1 MDSFLAAANDLDRV
15 LDEFEQNEE
24 SLAPGVQHANWKAI
38 PSYLQG
44 SGSQASTMSSPGKP
58 DFNLAH
64 PTPHTNGLS
73 VEDVQRGGL
82 TNGAVDGDQRSQSD
96 AASSNSGSDLLID
109 LSEADFAPSAKP
121 SSLLSALQE
130 SLAAEKEAEPSKQIA
145 SDENGESGSE
155 VMYSDSNSQL
165 DRQDFTTYMSSNS
178 TRSMSIGD
186 LDKIDSSP
194 PTEQPVES
202 QQQNLNLHLNE
213 QNALKM
219 DSNFDQSSVSSFSQM
234 ALSKGNSETSGIVS
248 DTSVKSTPISFGDK
262 SEQHDDYSGTTNGI
276 EQNSMDELPNSR
288 TLQYEDEKQ
297 SLEERDSLESSGIQ
311 KPVERMTT
319 EVDSAEANKDNTL
332 EKGSPSSYTSS
343 SSTPPVDSETMQE
356 YMRQGARPK
365 QLGYKTPE
373 QSPLKNTS
381 DKDQAKEEPPSN
393 VVRVTET
400 PPVVGF
406 STLSNVT
413 VSQSELDELEDLD
426 SKPLAY
432 DVSGSDVLRRDG
444 TLPNLGPP
452 QQDVPVLGMD
462 DQSPYILTGQD
473 HMVNKGRSNM
483 ESSVL
488 PTAPGTIPLNSNGA
502 PPSTAT
508 VPPKLSGPVS
518 NTKTTLHNDSS
529 APQNLSITP
538 HSNFLS
544 IPDDQDNADDRISP
558 LSKILDQQ
566 YRLDVNNSKGNDN
579 ELANVDPFYGGK
591 PQFESSTEEEVVPAG
606 LSNTFSPSMQTNQ
619 QLPDSTG
626 GHPSGDPSPA
636 SSVHPA
642 MSTLGFGITTESE
655 NNLNDSLLPKMVNG
669 RHQVNPDTLM
679 SNTTSHQIG
688 QQDLAPGDKEHQRQR
703 NTSHQSSPMNNHAD
717 FGHQV
722 SANSRLQDL
731 APIQNFTVPAG
742 APPEL
747 STAQPVPPSMSPEMG
762 VEANLEESLHNLP
775 PDPPSY
781 QQVEQAT
788 HTERNVSRQGL
799 TLDFGMG
806 GSEQMNGYASEHAD
820 GMNEIDQS
828 RNPHFVAPPNVSLT
842 PGMVLPVDQSQN
854 GTMPSPNG
862 NMAGDPSVVENG
874 EFAVSEGLD
883 PMTAQNNAL
892 NAQHMLP
899 VQASGDGEA
908 VPGDVA
914 PIWIP
919 DSDAPSCMGC
929 DLKFTFRKRRH
940 HCRACGKV
948 FCSRCCNVRV
958 RLRYMDS
965 KEARVC
971 VACLNAILTA
981 EALERVRRQGG
992 NTSVENSPAGSPAH
1006 QAVAQT
1012 LEPAAASTPEN
1023 AIQRGKSVLRRP
1035 VSDGSR
1041 LKERRSVHFSD
1052 GTTPGKDTSGHET
1065 ESPPSTGGGVI
1076 SIPTTGDSSAQN
1088 IPTSIR
1094 GIPEL
1099 QGGNRRRLQRQGWH
1113 KSLIPEDESRLPPV
1127 ILTTEVKGEFSVDD
1141 NPNTEKIL
1149 NDLKSDNPVPAVF
1162 VLSKNLM
1169 VLAQIVDLNCCVNRT
1184 CWCFSTKGLSTVG
1197 QDEVV
1202 IVLECLPDEKTI
1214 PRDIFCHLYSLYE
1227 DAKRGNT
1234 VTDMS
1239 HTIFA
1244 GGGFLGSREHG
1255 GFLYIRPTFQCL
1267 QKLVLPDHPYLVAVL
1282 LQKWETPW
1290 AKVFPL
1296 RLLLRLG
1303 AEFRYY
1309 PCPLMS
1315 VRFRKPVFGE
1325 IGHTIMNLLADF
1337 KNYQYKL
1344 PVIRGVV
1351 IHMEDK
1357 QTVLKFPRN
1366 RYDELMKV
1374 LNNSNE
1380 HVMALAAVF
1389 SPEADSHLVCM
1400 QNEQGT
1406 YQTQAINIQN
1416 KPRKVTGASFV
1427 VFNGALKSSSGLTA
1441 KSSIVEDGLMVQI
1454 RPETM
1459 TLLKD
1464 SMRQMQEMSIPC
1476 GSSEADTPEET
1487 VLVQWVEDD
1496 KKFNSGVTSPI
1507 DGQSLTGVESVRI
1520 HNGTEYHG
1528 HNRAIRWTEVFFIQN
1543 GLGEGESLGHP
1554 NVPEP
1559 VDLSRLAE
1567 SLASAFCLALSGSL
1581 NELREAG
1588 LVKLGLR
1595 VTVDIEKVGYE
1606 SGSKGQLLPPHYMNS
1621 LDNELIPVVHGAV
1634 SQHEGAPVVLEL
1646 IFHIID

>member
-24 SLAPGVQHANWKAI
+24 SVEPSVQQANWKAI
-38 PSYLQG
+38 PSHLQG
-44 SGSQASTMSSPGKP
+44 SGSQPYMMSNTGKP
-58 DFNLAH
+58 DFNLTQS
-64 PTPHTNGLS
+64 TPHSNGLS
-73 VEDVQRGGL
+73 LEDVQRGGL
-82 TNGAVDGDQRSQSD
+82 TNGSVDGDQRSQSD

-121 SSLLSALQE
+121 SSLLSALKE
-130 SLAAEKEAEPSKQIA
+130 SLAAEKEAEPSEATA
-145 SDENGESGSE
+145 SDENIGNTGE

-165 DRQDFTTYMSSNS
+165 DRQDFTTYS
-178 TRSMSIGD
+178 TRSMSISD
-186 LDKIDSSP
+186 LNDIDSSP
-194 PTEQPVES
+194 PTEQSE
-202 QQQNLNLHLNE
+202 
-213 QNALKM
+213 LKGHSSEEHSSKL
-219 DSNFDQSSVSSFSQM
+219 DSNQEQIPVSTFSQM
-234 ALSKGNSETSGIVS
+234 ALSKSNSESVGSVR
-248 DTSVKSTPISFGDK
+248 DTVGESTPNTFGQI
-262 SEQHDDYSGTTNGI
+262 SEQTHDHSSTKSGT
-276 EQNSMDELPNSR
+276 EQNSRDDILYTR
-288 TLQYEDEKQ
+288 TEDE
-297 SLEERDSLESSGIQ
+297 SVSVERSIDKPVEKPVESSGIQ
-311 KPVERMTT
+311 KPVEQET
-319 EVDSAEANKDNTL
+319 AEIGSIELNKDNTL
-332 EKGSPSSYTSS
+332 EKGSPTSYTSS

-381 DKDQAKEEPPSN
+381 DKDQGKEEPPSN
-393 VVRVTET
+393 VIRVTES
-400 PPVVGF
+400 PPVIGF

-413 VSQSELDELEDLD
+413 VSQSELDELDDLD

-432 DVSGSDVLRRDG
+432 DVSGSEVLRRDKKMP
-444 TLPNLGPP
+444 TFGPTN
-452 QQDVPVLGMD
+452 QDVSVMGGD
-462 DQSPYILTGQD
+462 SQSPYMLTGQD
-473 HMVNKGRSNM
+473 EMMNKDRNTM
-483 ESSVL
+483 DSSVT
-488 PTAPGTIPLNSNGA
+488 PSAPGMVPLQSDITSPTTARVPRNSMKPLNNDISA
-502 PPSTAT
+502 PPN
-508 VPPKLSGPVS
+508 V
-518 NTKTTLHNDSS
+518 
-529 APQNLSITP
+529 SITP
-538 HSNFLS
+538 HSNHLS
-544 IPDDQDNADDRISP
+544 IPDDQDNIEDRISP

-566 YRLDVNNSKGNDN
+566 YRLEMNNSKGNDN
-579 ELANVDPFYGGK
+579 ELAKVDPFYESN
-591 PQFESSTEEEVVPAG
+591 PQFESSTEEEVVPPA
-606 LSNTFSPSMQTNQ
+606 LSNILNPSMQTKSQ
-619 QLPDSTG
+619 
-626 GHPSGDPSPA
+626 SGDCPGGVSPGKADPS

-642 MSTLGFGITTESE
+642 VSTVGFGITQQSVDV
-655 NNLNDSLLPKMVNG
+655 DSSVMPKMNNE
-669 RHQVNPDTLM
+669 RHQANPDTV
-679 SNTTSHQIG
+679 SHAASHQNG
-688 QQDLAPGDKEHQRQR
+688 EQGLPLVAKELQRQP
-703 NTSHQSSPMNNHAD
+703 NTSHLSSPMNNHTELS
-717 FGHQV
+717 HQV
-722 SANSRLQDL
+722 SENSRLQDL
-731 APIQNFTVPAG
+731 APVQNFSVPAG

-747 STAQPVPPSMSPEMG
+747 STAQPVPPSMSPELA
-762 VEANLEESLHNLP
+762 VEANLEDSLNNLP

-788 HTERNVSRQGL
+788 HKERNISRQGL

-806 GSEQMNGYASEHAD
+806 GSEQMNGYPDEHAQ
-820 GMNEIDQS
+820 GINESDPS
-828 RNPHFVAPPNVSLT
+828 HNPHFVAPPNVSLT
-842 PGMVLPVDQSQN
+842 PGMGIPVEQSQN
-854 GTMPSPNG
+854 GAMPSANG
-862 NMAGDPSVVENG
+862 NMAGDVSVVENG
-874 EFAVSEGLD
+874 ELAVSEGMD
-883 PMTAQNNAL
+883 PMTAQNNAV
-892 NAQHMLP
+892 NAQHMVAAP
-899 VQASGDGEA
+899 GGGEP

-919 DSDAPSCMGC
+919 DSEAPSCMGC
-929 DLKFTFRKRRH
+929 NLKFTFRKRRH

-948 FCSRCCNVRV
+948 FCSKCCSVRV

-971 VACLNAILTA
+971 VGCLNAILTA

-992 NTSVENSPAGSPAH
+992 TTSLENSPAGSPAH

-1012 LEPAAASTPEN
+1012 LEPPATTNPEN
-1023 AIQRGKSVLRRP
+1023 TVQRSKSVLRRP
-1035 VSDGSR
+1035 VSEGTR
-1041 LKERRSVHFSD
+1041 LRETRSVHFSD
-1052 GTTPGKDTSGHET
+1052 GTAPGKDTTGQT
-1065 ESPPSTGGGVI
+1065 NSPPSTGGGDTI
-1076 SIPTTGDSSAQN
+1076 STPIPGDPSVQN

-1141 NPNTEKIL
+1141 NPNMEKIL

-1169 VLAQIVDLNCCVNRT
+1169 VLVQIVDLNCCVNRT
-1184 CWCFSTKGLSTVG
+1184 CWCFSTKGLATVG

-1202 IVLECLPDEKTI
+1202 IILECLPDEKTI

-1244 GGGFLGSREHG
+1244 GGGFLGSRDHG

-1267 QKLVLPDHPYLVAVL
+1267 QKLIFPEPPYLVAVL

-1357 QTVLKFPRN
+1357 QTVIKFPRN

-1389 SPEADSHLVCM
+1389 SPDADSHLVCM
-1400 QNEQGT
+1400 QNDQGT

-1476 GSSEADTPEET
+1476 GSSVADTPEET

-1496 KKFNSGVTSPI
+1496 KNFNSGVTSPI
-1507 DGQSLTGVESVRI
+1507 DGRSLTGVESIRI

-1595 VTVDIEKVGYE
+1595 VTVDIERVGYE